1 MERRPKIMEKTTGGM
16 TKKAVRSVCGLLAAG
31 LLAAAVMPMHAAA
44 DEEEAQPQQITEAE
58 AGKVT
63 FSTDYP
69 GVTIKPGGTST
80 FTLYITNTGSEETTV
95 ELSAE
100 DLPEGWEGSFKGS
113 SNEVS
118 MVHVGAYQKKEDSPS
133 LSYSLTVP
141 EDTKEDIYTISLN
154 AKGGDVDESLALTV
168 KVDAEEKKIGAG
180 EFSTDY
186 AQQEGDSGTKFSYTT
201 TLTNNSGENMTYSL
215 SAEGAPEGWTVTFT
229 PSDTTTATSSVPVDA
244 GASSTIK
251 AAIVPAQN
259 VTAGEYPIT
268 LVAACAGETL
278 ELPVT
283 VKITG
288 TYSLTATTP
297 TGKLSTSAYAGETKD
312 VALSIQNTGN
322 IDLTAVSLKAQAS
335 TDWEIT
341 FDQDT
346 INEIP
351 AGGSA
356 EVTAHITPAKDAIL
370 GDYVTIITAS
380 NDAVSSDCELRIS
393 VQNHTSWGIA
403 AVAVIAVLVLGLV
416 LIIRRFGRR

>member
-100 DLPEGWEGSFKGS
+100 DLPKGWEGSFKGS

-141 EDTKEDIYTISLN
+141 EDTKEDTYTISLG
-154 AKGGDVDESLALTV
+154 AKGGDVDEHLALTV

-297 TGKLSTSAYAGETKD
+297 TGNLSTSAYAGETKD

-341 FDQDT
+341 FDKDT

-380 NDAVSSDCELRIS
+380 NDAVSSDCALRIS

-403 AVAVIAVLVLGLV
+403 AVAVIAVLVLGLG

>member
-1 MERRPKIMEKTTGGM
+1 MERRPKIMVKTIGGM

-297 TGKLSTSAYAGETKD
+297 TGNLSTSAYAGETKD

-380 NDAVSSDCELRIS
+380 NDAVSSDCALRIS

>member
-1 MERRPKIMEKTTGGM
+1 MKKTAGM
-16 TKKAVRSVCGLLAAG
+16 LRKRVVRSVFGLLAAG
-31 LLAAAVMPMHAAA
+31 LLTVTAMPMQAAA
-44 DEEEAQPQQITEAE
+44 DEEEAQPKMITEAE
-58 AGKVT
+58 TGKVT

-69 GVTIKPGGTST
+69 GVTVKPGGTST
-80 FTLYITNTGSEETTV
+80 FTLYITNTGSEEATV
-95 ELSAE
+95 ELGAE
-100 DLPEGWEGSFKGS
+100 DLPEGWEGRFKGS
-113 SNEVS
+113 SNEIS
-118 MVHVGAYQKKEDSPS
+118 MVHVGAYQTKEDSPS

-141 EDTKEDIYTISLN
+141 EDTKEDTYTVSLS
-154 AKGGDVDESLALTV
+154 AKGGNIDEVLALTV

-180 EFSTDY
+180 DFSTDY
-186 AQQEGDSGTKFSYTT
+186 AQQEGVAGTKFSYTT
-201 TLTNNSGENMTYSL
+201 TLANNSGENMTYSL

-229 PSDTTTATSSVPVDA
+229 PSDAATATSSVPVDA

-251 AAIVPAQN
+251 AAVVPAQN

-288 TYSLTATTP
+288 TYGLTATTP
-297 TGKLSTSAYAGETKD
+297 TGNLSASAYAGETKD

-322 IDLTAVSLKAQAS
+322 IDLTAVSLSAQAS

-346 INEIP
+346 INSIP

-370 GDYVTIITAS
+370 GDYVTVITAS
-380 NDAVSSDCELRIS
+380 NDAVSSDCALRIS
-393 VQNHTSWGIA
+393 VQNHTGWGIA
-403 AVAVIAVLVLGLV
+403 AVAIIAVLVLGLA

>member
-95 ELSAE
+95 ELSAA

-297 TGKLSTSAYAGETKD
+297 TGNLSTSAYAGETKD

-380 NDAVSSDCELRIS
+380 NDAVSSDCALRIS

>member
-1 MERRPKIMEKTTGGM
+1 MEKTTGRM

-44 DEEEAQPQQITEAE
+44 DEEEAQPQQITEDE

-100 DLPEGWEGSFKGS
+100 DLPEGWEGSFQGS

-297 TGKLSTSAYAGETKD
+297 TGNLSTSAYAGETKD

-322 IDLTAVSLKAQAS
+322 IDLKAVSLKAQAS

>member
-44 DEEEAQPQQITEAE
+44 KEKEAQPEQITEAE
-58 AGKVT
+58 AGVVT

-118 MVHVGAYQKKEDSPS
+118 MVHVGACQKKEDSPS

-297 TGKLSTSAYAGETKD
+297 TGNLSASAYAGETKD

-380 NDAVSSDCELRIS
+380 NDAVSSDCALRIS

>member
-31 LLAAAVMPMHAAA
+31 LLVAAVMPMHAAA

-118 MVHVGAYQKKEDSPS
+118 MVHVGACQKKEDSPS

-297 TGKLSTSAYAGETKD
+297 TGNLSTSAYAGETKD

-322 IDLTAVSLKAQAS
+322 IDMTAVSLKAQAS

-380 NDAVSSDCELRIS
+380 NDAVSSDCALRIS

>member
-1 MERRPKIMEKTTGGM
+1 GM

-118 MVHVGAYQKKEDSPS
+118 MVHVGACQKKEDSPS

-297 TGKLSTSAYAGETKD
+297 TGNLSTSAYAGETKD

-341 FDQDT
+341 FDKDT

-380 NDAVSSDCELRIS
+380 NDAVSSDCALRIS

>member
-1 MERRPKIMEKTTGGM
+1 MEKTTGGM

-118 MVHVGAYQKKEDSPS
+118 MVHVGACQKKEDSPS

-141 EDTKEDIYTISLN
+141 ENTKEDIYTISLN

-297 TGKLSTSAYAGETKD
+297 TGNLSTSAYAGETKD

-380 NDAVSSDCELRIS
+380 NDAVSSDCALRIS

>member
-31 LLAAAVMPMHAAA
+31 LLVAAVMPMHAAA

-118 MVHVGAYQKKEDSPS
+118 MVHVGACQKKEDSPS

-297 TGKLSTSAYAGETKD
+297 TGNLSTSAYAGETKD

-322 IDLTAVSLKAQAS
+322 IDLKAVSLKAQAS

>member
-1 MERRPKIMEKTTGGM
+1 MEKTTGMM
-16 TKKAVRSVCGLLAAG
+16 TKKAIRSACGLMAAG
-31 LLAAAVMPMHAAA
+31 VLTAAFVLPMHAFA
-44 DEEEAQPQQITEAE
+44 DEEETQPKIEVSEE
-58 AGKVT
+58 AGEVI

-69 GVTIKPGGTST
+69 GVTVKPGGTST
-80 FTLYITNTGSEETTV
+80 FTLYITNTGSEEATV
-95 ELSAE
+95 SLDTE
-100 DLPEGWEGSFKGS
+100 DLPEGWEGRFKGS

-141 EDTKEDIYTISLN
+141 EDTKEDTYTITLN
-154 AKGGDVDESLALTV
+154 AKGGDVDEDLELIV

-180 EFSTDY
+180 DFTTDY
-186 AQQEGDSGTKFSYTT
+186 AQQEGVAGTKFSYTT

-215 SAEGAPEGWTVTFT
+215 SAEGAPEGWNVTFT
-229 PSDTTTATSSVPVDA
+229 PSDTSTATSAVPVDA

-251 AAIVPAQN
+251 AAVTPAQN

-268 LVAACAGETL
+268 LVAASAEEKL

-283 VKITG
+283 IRITG

-297 TGKLSTSAYAGETKD
+297 TGNLSASAYAGETKD
-312 VALSIQNTGN
+312 VAISIQNTGN

-335 TDWEIT
+335 TDWTVT

-346 INEIP
+346 INSIP
-351 AGGSA
+351 AGESA

-370 GDYVTIITAS
+370 GDYVTMITAS
-380 NDAVSSDCELRIS
+380 NDAVSSDCALRIS
-393 VQNHTSWGIA
+393 VQNHTSWGIV
-403 AVAVIAVLVLGLV
+403 AVAIIAVLVLGLA

>member
-58 AGKVT
+58 AGIVT

-118 MVHVGAYQKKEDSPS
+118 MVHVGACQKKEDSPS

-297 TGKLSTSAYAGETKD
+297 TGNLSTSAYAGETKD

-380 NDAVSSDCELRIS
+380 NDAVSSDCALRIS